1 MSAARNEIVKPSF
14 SCWSC
19 LCVFCILS
27 FQPGMSLWTSMVISA
42 SQMKRISQSSFS
54 MVTLKRRFA
63 SATPMKKMSWTE
75 TSALWASAMTASAA
89 WSSQM
94 PTTFLSS
101 GLNWMTLTLRPVWTV
116 WSHRSSWRMGSVG
129 WVTWATPRWLP
140 WDRGP
145 SCGWCAETTFRSL
158 TTWTKSK
165 EDTLILFG
173 IRFAV
178 FAVSSGALILF
189 DIRFDLFAVSS
200 RSLSQWSSHSN
211 QRLLVYCTILSFL
224 ALPTMDGYV
233 INCGNYLWGALLFL
247 WVPENLWADTKCC
260 QCPNHSCGGH
270 AHDAY

>member
-1 MSAARNEIVKPSF
+1 MTVARNEIVKPSF
-14 SCWSC
+14 Y
-19 LCVFCILS
+19 VGHDYVFFCILS
-27 FQPGMSLWTSMVISA
+27 FQPGMSLWTSTVISA

-63 SATPMKKMSWTE
+63 SAAPMKKMSWTK

-89 WSSQM
+89 WSSQI
-94 PTTFLSS
+94 PTTFLSF
-101 GLNWMTLTLRPVWTV
+101 GLNWTIILRPVC
-116 WSHRSSWRMGSVG
+116 SHRSSWRMG
-129 WVTWATPRWLP
+129 WVEWRSWATPRWLP

-145 SCGWCAETTFRSL
+145 SCGWCAETPFRSL

-189 DIRFDLFAVSS
+189 DIHFDVFAVSS

-211 QRLLVYCTILSFL
+211 QWLLVYCTILSSL

-233 INCGNYLWGALLFL
+233 INCGNYLWGALWFL
-247 WVPENLWADTKCC
+247 WVPENLWADTKCG